1 MKALI
6 FVFTVCV
13 ALTFASCGNNV
24 KSNTQQKDSDTTV
37 VDSTDTVTVTVDSV
51 VADSIVK

>member
-6 FVFTVCV
+6 IMFTACV
-13 ALTFASCGNNV
+13 ALTFAACGNNV
-24 KSNTQQKDSDTTV
+24 KTNTTQKDSDTTV
-37 VDSTDTVTVTVDSV
+37 VDSVDTVTVDSV

>member
-6 FVFTVCV
+6 IMFTACV
-13 ALTFASCGNNV
+13 ALTFAACGNNV
-24 KSNTQQKDSDTTV
+24 KTNTTQKDSDTTV
-37 VDSTDTVTVTVDSV
+37 VDSADTVTVDSV

>member
-1 MKALI
+1 MKSLI
-6 FVFTVCV
+6 FVFTACV

-24 KSNTQQKDSDTTV
+24 KGKAQQKDSDTTV
-37 VDSTDTVTVTVDSV
+37 VDSTDSASTDSV

>member
-6 FVFTVCV
+6 IMFTACV
-13 ALTFASCGNNV
+13 ALSFAACGNNV
-24 KSNTQQKDSDTTV
+24 KTNTTQKDSDTTV
-37 VDSTDTVTVTVDSV
+37 VDSTDSASTDSV